1 MDDANGI
8 PIFYINLASRP
19 DRRER
24 MEALLSGL
32 AITASRI
39 EAITPETLPSEMV
52 AACAR
57 APERRRLWPVELACL
72 ASHRVALQ
80 AIVDTGAR
88 VGVVLE
94 DDVRISRDFKRVVRA
109 VAGRGD
115 FDVVR
120 IETFADRYRM
130 RTPAI
135 PLTDGYALYGVAQFD
150 GGAGGYMITAGAAR
164 RCLDQEIDA
173 TCPADDWFFNMQR
186 AKPRGWRAL
195 QLVPAIVIQYWHRT
209 PEGHL
214 PEDSDIVRARLER
227 GAKYGAKPYRKSS
240 FALLEELRRIARKV
254 TRATQRAMVGTPVF
268 YRCVKVDVKF
278 ADDLPD
284 DLANARNGAGRN

>member
-1 MDDANGI
+1 MDKANGI
-8 PIFYINLASRP
+8 PIFYINLACRP
-19 DRRER
+19 DRRVR
-24 MEALLSGL
+24 MEALFSHLGL
-32 AITASRI
+32 AASRI

-57 APERRRLWPVELACL
+57 TPERRRLWPVELACL
-72 ASHRVALQ
+72 ASHRAALQ
-80 AIVDTGAR
+80 AVVDTGAR

-94 DDVRISRDFKRVVRA
+94 DDARISRDFKRVVRA
-109 VAGRGD
+109 VAARDD

-130 RTPAI
+130 RAPAT

-150 GGAGGYMITAGAAR
+150 GGTAGYMITADAAR
-164 RCLDQEIDA
+164 RFLAAKIDA
-173 TCPADDWFFNMQR
+173 TCPVDDGYFNMQR

-195 QLVPAIVIQYWHRT
+195 QLVPAIVIQYWHRA

-214 PEDSDIVRARLER
+214 PVDSDIVDARLQR

-240 FALLEELRRIARKV
+240 FAPTEEVRRIARKV
-254 TRATQRAMVGTPVF
+254 TKATQRALVGSPVF
-268 YRCVKVDVKF
+268 YRCVKVDVGF
-278 ADDLPD
+278 ADDLAD
-284 DLANARNGAGRN
+284 ARDGADRN